1 MVVKI
6 RFQYGPRVSRRGR
19 KNRHLALAA
28 AALLTPAALTACALA
43 LWRLAADLHM
53 AGPFAISEGLFS
65 HWQVWFAAAIL
76 IQLMAIFLNR
86 YGSGQPVVSDP
97 DDDRGEGILVAEPRA

>member
-6 RFQYGPRVSRRGR
+6 RFQYGPRVSSRGR

-28 AALLTPAALTACALA
+28 ATLLTPAALTACALA

-53 AGPFAISEGLFS
+53 ASQFAIPDGLFS
-65 HWQVWFAAAIL
+65 HWQVWFAVAIL
-76 IQLMAIFLNR
+76 IQLVAIFLNR
-86 YGSGQPVVSDP
+86 YGSGRPVVSDP
-97 DDDRGEGILVAEPRA
+97 EEERPKTVFGQGY

>member
-6 RFQYGPRVSRRGR
+6 RFQYGPLVSKRGR
-19 KNRHLALAA
+19 KNRRVALAV
-28 AALLTPAALTACALA
+28 AALLTPASLTACALA
-43 LWRLAADLHM
+43 LWRLAADLRL

-76 IQLMAIFLNR
+76 IQLTAILLNR
-86 YGSGQPVVSDP
+86 YGNGQPVVSEAEEEPKPILDP
-97 DDDRGEGILVAEPRA
+97 GF

>member
-1 MVVKI
+1 MVVKV

-19 KNRHLALAA
+19 KNRRVALAV

-43 LWRLAADLHM
+43 LWRLAADLRM
-53 AGPFAISEGLFS
+53 AGPFAITEGLFS
-65 HWQVWFAAAIL
+65 HWQVWFAVAIL

-97 DDDRGEGILVAEPRA
+97 EDEAAKPILDPGYLR

>member
-28 AALLTPAALTACALA
+28 ASMLTPAALTACALA

-53 AGPFAISEGLFS
+53 AGQFAIAEGIFS
-65 HWQVWFAAAIL
+65 HWQVWFAGAIL
-76 IQLMAIFLNR
+76 IQLVAIFLNR

-97 DDDRGEGILVAEPRA
+97 DDERSKTILDPGF